1 MLRSKTEKPIEY
13 GFAPSCT
20 FYMFAVVVTLV
31 CQGAASVIAAAL
43 AKISP
48 DIASNS
54 EFNTACMIVFQLAN
68 FAFIVLY
75 TRLKNNK
82 PNFSYF
88 KRGDE
93 GVKPSHIVV
102 PVLAA
107 AALMAAMFLPVTW
120 YGYFTT
126 AIGIPPDA
134 GMIDNTVGAVTMVTI
149 ASVFLAPIC
158 EETIYRGVLFHG
170 LKSEFSAVKAV
181 LLSSLAFMLMHM
193 SPLQVVL
200 QFALGAVAAWLA
212 LKSGRL
218 LPSIILHACSNAL
231 ALVIQF
237 TPFYGVLEACVV
249 WLTNNIAAAVFITLG
264 LFVGGGAAIFALVEF
279 GLGGSKLA
287 EKLFR
292 RGKAEKKTDGVKT
305 AEADADSAAPVT
317 STAATATGGELVNA
331 ERERIMSDVRK
342 KGGVFSYIVGITI
355 CAVMFV
361 VNLVSLI
368 LL

>member
-1 MLRSKTEKPIEY
+1 MLRSNAKKPIEY

-31 CQGAASVIAAAL
+31 CQGVASVIAAAL
-43 AKISP
+43 AKTSP

-54 EFNTACMIVFQLAN
+54 EFNTAFMIVFQLAN

-82 PNFSYF
+82 LNFSYF

-102 PVLAA
+102 PALAA

-120 YGYFTT
+120 YGYFTA

-237 TPFYGVLEACVV
+237 TPFYGVLDGFVV
-249 WLTNNIAAAVFITLG
+249 WLTNNIVAAVFITLG

-292 RGKAEKKTDGVKT
+292 RGKAEKKTDDEKT
-305 AEADADSAAPVT
+305 AEVDADSAPAPDT
-317 STAATATGGELVNA
+317 STAAATGGELVNA
-331 ERERIMSDVRK
+331 ERERIMSDVRR

-355 CAVMFV
+355 CAVMFI

>member
-107 AALMAAMFLPVTW
+107 AARRYSRSSSSAWADRSSP
-120 YGYFTT
+120 
-126 AIGIPPDA
+126 
-134 GMIDNTVGAVTMVTI
+134 
-149 ASVFLAPIC
+149 
-158 EETIYRGVLFHG
+158 
-170 LKSEFSAVKAV
+170 KSFSA
-181 LLSSLAFMLMHM
+181 
-193 SPLQVVL
+193 
-200 QFALGAVAAWLA
+200 AA
-212 LKSGRL
+212 KRIKN
-218 LPSIILHACSNAL
+218 P
-231 ALVIQF
+231 
-237 TPFYGVLEACVV
+237 
-249 WLTNNIAAAVFITLG
+249 
-264 LFVGGGAAIFALVEF
+264 
-279 GLGGSKLA
+279 
-287 EKLFR
+287 
-292 RGKAEKKTDGVKT
+292 T
-305 AEADADSAAPVT
+305 A
-317 STAATATGGELVNA
+317 
-331 ERERIMSDVRK
+331 
-342 KGGVFSYIVGITI
+342 
-355 CAVMFV
+355 
-361 VNLVSLI
+361 
-368 LL
+368 